1 VKATEVTA
9 SLAESNCSL
18 LPGLWRDSLH
28 VTCGL
33 TACTPKSV
41 TSMGKL
47 YLFNH
52 LIVPST
58 KQVSARSLSGRHRA
72 LGFSRRELRQTDRQG
87 GRAAVVMG
95 IPTDPWGFYGDFL
108 WEFSNGVVRGLSSR
122 REPQGPEP
130 PRRGD
135 RQTFLIRV
143 RPRGVDLP
151 FGEGVNSGPACSV
164 GMDAG
169 PLADSFIPTS

>member
-1 VKATEVTA
+1 MKATEVTA

-58 KQVSARSLSGRHRA
+58 KQVSARF
-72 LGFSRRELRQTDRQG
+72 LGAHCQADIARSVFRDENCDKLTDR
-87 GRAAVVMG
+87 AAG
-95 IPTDPWGFYGDFL
+95 LPWL
-108 WEFSNGVVRGLSSR
+108 WGSPQTHGVSMKIFCGNF
-122 REPQGPEP
+122 
-130 PRRGD
+130 
-135 RQTFLIRV
+135 QTEWSGVCQAAGSLRV
-143 RPRGVDLP
+143 QSPRGEGTDRP
-151 FGEGVNSGPACSV
+151 FWSGFAP
-164 GMDAG
+164 GG
-169 PLADSFIPTS
+169 WIFPLGRE